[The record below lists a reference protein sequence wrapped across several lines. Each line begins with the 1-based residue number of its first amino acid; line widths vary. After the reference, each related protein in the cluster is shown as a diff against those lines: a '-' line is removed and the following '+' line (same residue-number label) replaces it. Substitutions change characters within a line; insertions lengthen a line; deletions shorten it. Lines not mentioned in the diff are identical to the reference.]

1 MIIMKLVPAA
11 AFAIVCSAT
20 TLIAQTPA
28 PVAAPPMTQPTTPTQ
43 APVAAP
49 AMTAPSAQSPAGDT
63 DHGTAIVLLDRI
75 QKVLDT
81 AVDEK
86 KSKDGPISIDRG
98 LIDEMRA
105 EVTQVKMT
113 LQGEKNQGEK
123 K

>member
-11 AFAIVCSAT
+11 ALAIACTAT
-20 TLIAQTPA
+20 TLVAQTPA
-28 PVAAPPMTQPTTPTQ
+28 PVSAPATTQPMTQTQTPVTTPPMT
-43 APVAAP
+43 APP
-49 AMTAPSAQSPAGDT
+49 AQSPAGDT

-98 LIDEMRA
+98 LIDEIRA

>member
-1 MIIMKLVPAA
+1 MKLVPAA
-11 AFAIVCSAT
+11 ALAIACTAT
-20 TLIAQTPA
+20 TLIAQTPTPVPA
-28 PVAAPPMTQPTTPTQ
+28 PATTQPMTQTQTPVT
-43 APVAAP
+43 AP
-49 AMTAPSAQSPAGDT
+49 AMTAPSAQSSAGDT

-105 EVTQVKMT
+105 ELTQVKMT

>member
-11 AFAIVCSAT
+11 ALAFACSAT
-20 TLIAQTPA
+20 SLYAQTPA
-28 PVAAPPMTQPTTPTQ
+28 PVAAPPMTQPTTPGQ

-49 AMTAPSAQSPAGDT
+49 AMTAPSAQSPVGDT
-63 DHGTAIVLLDRI
+63 DHSTAIAMLDRI
-75 QKVLDT
+75 QKVLDG
-81 AVDEK
+81 AVDDHK
-86 KSKDGPISIDRG
+86 LKDGAISIDRG

-105 EVTQVKMT
+105 EVTQVKLT

>member
-1 MIIMKLVPAA
+1 MIIMKFVPAA
-11 AFAIVCSAT
+11 AFAIACTAT
-20 TLIAQTPA
+20 TLLAQT
-28 PVAAPPMTQPTTPTQ
+28 
-43 APVAAP
+43 PVAAP
-49 AMTAPSAQSPAGDT
+49 AMTAPPAQSPAGDT

-105 EVTQVKMT
+105 EVTQVKLT